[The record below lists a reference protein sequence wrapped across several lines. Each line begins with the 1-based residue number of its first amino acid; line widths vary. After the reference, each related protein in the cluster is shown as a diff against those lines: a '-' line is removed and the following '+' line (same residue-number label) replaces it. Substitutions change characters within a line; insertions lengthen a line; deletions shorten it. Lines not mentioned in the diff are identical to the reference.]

1 MESTLIKTTMQ
12 AGRGSRKNLKCLTPI
27 TRRDQ
32 WKAMAPNQRRVL
44 VLKRSLW
51 GASSSI
57 FSFFNRERKR
67 RISRANRF
75 TTPPVVKGLLML
87 SGFIQ
92 ERNRGACPFQNSV
105 EKAGDEEK
113 NGRIGNEDGE
123 QNVEAHPACSNDNE
137 KEKHKNP

>member
-1 MESTLIKTTMQ
+1 MESALIRTTMQ

-32 WKAMAPNQRRVL
+32 WKAMAPSQRRVL
-44 VLKRSLW
+44 VLKRSLV

-92 ERNRGACPFQNSV
+92 ESDFCCPETVGIWNGTGAL
-105 EKAGDEEK
+105 
-113 NGRIGNEDGE
+113 
-123 QNVEAHPACSNDNE
+123 AHF
-137 KEKHKNP
+137 KTR